1 MVGISNIIFVKKLHH
16 YVRLDIY
23 YKKLYIYIYIIMNNV
38 EKITMKEFLK
48 TYTGIS
54 IKFIDEY
61 YKFLDM
67 PYERV

>member
-1 MVGISNIIFVKKLHH
+1 
-16 YVRLDIY
+16 
-23 YKKLYIYIYIIMNNV
+23 MNNV

-61 YKFLDM
+61 YKFWL
-67 PYERV
+67 